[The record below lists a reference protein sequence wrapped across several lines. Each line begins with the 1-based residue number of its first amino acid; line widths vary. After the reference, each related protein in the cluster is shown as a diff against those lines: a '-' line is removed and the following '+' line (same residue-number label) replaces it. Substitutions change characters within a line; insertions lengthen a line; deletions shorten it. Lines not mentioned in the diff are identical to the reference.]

1 MESKAI
7 VIKRWRM
14 YVNNVKKVREVEA
27 DLKEYKWLNADGD
40 LVIDETTL
48 RSVDIFV
55 MMFGIYFRNIDKML
69 KGGEVHEE

>member
-14 YVNNVKKVREVEA
+14 YVNNVKKVSEVEA
-27 DLKEYKWLNADGD
+27 DLKDYKWLNADGD
-40 LVIDETTL
+40 LVIDEVRL
-48 RSVDIFV
+48 RGVDIFA

-69 KGGEVHEE
+69 KEGEKA

>member
-14 YVNNVKKVREVEA
+14 YVNNVKKVSEVEA
-27 DLKEYKWLNADGD
+27 DLKDYKWLNADGD
-40 LVIDETTL
+40 LVIDEVRL
-48 RSVDIFV
+48 RGVDIFA

-69 KGGEVHEE
+69 KEGGKE